1 MKNKKVIVLIVLLI
15 VLFLSPIFFVKAK
28 AILNLLNVDDASIEQ
43 ANKEE
48 SERLLSEKEK
58 FAQEHNDKV
67 RSSIELQQSYSEKQE
82 NDAIYNQEE
91 QDQINEKLDRT
102 ASIIKRY
109 YENNF
114 NEIVSNIEKEREEN
128 TNKVII
134 LNEEPLSENE
144 KELFKL
150 VMTIIENEDLNDEEC
165 SLLVDYLKDS
175 RFQINKDEVLKTRG
189 DRIFEES
196 K

>member
-109 YENNF
+109 HENNF

-150 VMTIIENEDLNDEEC
+150 VLTIIENEDLDDEEY

-175 RFQINKDEVLKTRG
+175 RFQINKDEELKTRA

>member
-1 MKNKKVIVLIVLLI
+1 MKNKKFIVLIVLLL
-15 VLFLSPIFFVKAK
+15 VLFLSPICFGKTKAMLS
-28 AILNLLNVDDASIEQ
+28 ILKVDDASIEQ
-43 ANKEE
+43 ANKKE
-48 SERLLSEKEK
+48 SERLFSEKEK
-58 FAQEHNDKV
+58 FEKEHNDKV
-67 RSSIELQQSYSEKQE
+67 RSSIKLPQSYSEKQE
-82 NDAIYNQEE
+82 NDATYNQEE
-91 QDQINEKLDRT
+91 LGQINEKLDRT
-102 ASIIKRY
+102 ANIIKKY

-128 TNKVII
+128 TKKVII

-150 VMTIIENEDLNDEEC
+150 ILTIIENEDLNDEEY
-165 SLLVDYLKDS
+165 SLLIDYLKESKSD
-175 RFQINKDEVLKTRG
+175 INKDEELKTRV

>member
-91 QDQINEKLDRT
+91 QDQINEKLDRI